1 MQDIWRRKFDWDDE
15 LSQDL
20 IDRWIRWTETLPS
33 LSKLVLE
40 RCISPRRNDLT
51 TTELHVFGDASEM
64 GFGAV
69 AFVRFL
75 FSDGTASV
83 KFIISKAR
91 VAPLKFLTI
100 PRLELNAAVL
110 AARLSVQVS
119 IEHDLVFDQT
129 FYWTDSTTV
138 LSWIN
143 SRNCR
148 FNNYVGN
155 RVGEIF
161 ESSAPD
167 QWNYVPSASNP
178 ADDASRGLDP
188 SEFTIDHRWFSG
200 PPFLRGLEEWPKL
213 QPLPVIDE
221 RDPEIRETTWVG
233 LVHREIDEI
242 DLLIQRKSR
251 PQIIINTVAYLFRFI
266 RNVRQRNRDKRATS
280 GLSADELQIGKSFI
294 LRRMQSNVYHQEVSD
309 LRADRQIDKNSKL
322 IKLAPYLDH
331 RGYMCVGGR
340 IGKAPLP
347 IDTRHPIILPRSE
360 RMTEL
365 IFFTLH
371 RNRGHLSASELHHE
385 ARLQYWI
392 PKGRITALRVHHLC
406 YPCKKLS
413 AKGTTPIMAALPASR
428 LKVGYPPF
436 THTGVDYFGPIQV
449 NIFRRTIKRWG
460 CLFTCLTSRCV
471 HLDMAYSL
479 DTSSFI
485 SALDRFQNRRG
496 VPASYHSDNG
506 TNFVGAERE
515 LAACLENLN
524 QHAILRHLGRQP
536 SKWVFNPPA
545 APHFGGSW
553 ERMVRAAKIAFRSVL
568 GNQRLTDE
576 ILLTALTLIE
586 NILNSRKLTPV
597 SEDPNDPEC
606 LTPNHL
612 LLGRATPNLP
622 PDVFTEDDLSAK
634 ERWRIAQA
642 VIEQF
647 WRRWM
652 KEILPS
658 LTERENGIKSVP
670 TSRWEISSS
679 SLTQQPPVEFGLLE
693 GLFKRFLETMES
705 FVPRPS
711 RQREPNVTDRL
722 TYCFF

>member
-1 MQDIWRRKFDWDDE
+1 MDNPDLPNNFFDAQRRFFNLEGKLMKDKELAMTYGSVIDTYVNLKHARKLSRKEVDSGPVGRTWYCPHHPVFNPNKPKKCRIVFDLSAKYKGICLNDVLLKGPDLLTNLIGILLRFRQHAIPVVADVEKMLHQVRVRPSDGPAFRFVWREPGSTQLPDIYQMDVHLFGVVSSPAVCANTLQRAVKDSENAVPLLQQITRHFYVDNWLASFPSTTEAIATAHTLTEALKVGGFPLTQWATSDETVRQALPGQQQTGVSVNMDLDAEPIERTFGLVWDFRHDVFILGARAESGGRTKRDLLKSIFSIFDPLGFLAPIVFQAKVLMLDIWRRKFDWDDE

-20 IDRWIRWTETLPS
+20 IDRWIRWTETLTS

-69 AFVRFL
+69 AYVRFL

-110 AARLSVQVS
+110 TTRLSVQVS
-119 IEHDLVFDQT
+119 MEHDLVFDQT

-178 ADDASRGLDP
+178 ADDASLGLDP

-200 PPFLRGLEEWPKL
+200 PPFLQGLEEWPKL

-233 LVHREIDEI
+233 LVHREIDGI
-242 DLLIQRKSR
+242 DLLIQRKSK

-280 GLSADELQIGKSFI
+280 GLSSDEVQIGKSFI
-294 LRRMQSNVYHQEVSD
+294 LRHMQSNVYHQEVSD
-309 LRADRQIDKNSKL
+309 LRAGRQIDKNSKL
-322 IKLAPYLDH
+322 IKFAPYLDH

-347 IDTRHPIILPRSE
+347 I
-360 RMTEL
+360 
-365 IFFTLH
+365 
-371 RNRGHLSASELHHE
+371 A
-385 ARLQYWI
+385 Q
-392 PKGRITALRVHHLC
+392 
-406 YPCKKLS
+406 
-413 AKGTTPIMAALPASR
+413 
-428 LKVGYPPF
+428 
-436 THTGVDYFGPIQV
+436 
-449 NIFRRTIKRWG
+449 
-460 CLFTCLTSRCV
+460 
-471 HLDMAYSL
+471 
-479 DTSSFI
+479 
-485 SALDRFQNRRG
+485 
-496 VPASYHSDNG
+496 
-506 TNFVGAERE
+506 
-515 LAACLENLN
+515 
-524 QHAILRHLGRQP
+524 
-536 SKWVFNPPA
+536 
-545 APHFGGSW
+545 
-553 ERMVRAAKIAFRSVL
+553 
-568 GNQRLTDE
+568 
-576 ILLTALTLIE
+576 LTLATR
-586 NILNSRKLTPV
+586 SFSPV
-597 SEDPNDPEC
+597 LSE
-606 LTPNHL
+606 
-612 LLGRATPNLP
+612 
-622 PDVFTEDDLSAK
+622 
-634 ERWRIAQA
+634 
-642 VIEQF
+642 
-647 WRRWM
+647 
-652 KEILPS
+652 
-658 LTERENGIKSVP
+658 
-670 TSRWEISSS
+670 
-679 SLTQQPPVEFGLLE
+679 
-693 GLFKRFLETMES
+693 
-705 FVPRPS
+705 
-711 RQREPNVTDRL
+711 
-722 TYCFF
+722 